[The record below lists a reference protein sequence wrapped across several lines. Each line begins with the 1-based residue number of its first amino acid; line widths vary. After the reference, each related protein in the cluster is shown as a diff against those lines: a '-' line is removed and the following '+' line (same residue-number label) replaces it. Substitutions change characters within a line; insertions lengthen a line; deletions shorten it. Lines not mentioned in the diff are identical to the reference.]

1 MTSPEM
7 AGRVAIITGTTR
19 GIGLVTAKAF
29 LREGAKVVG
38 CSPAADDLPPSL
50 PDGYEHHSCDV
61 SDPDQVE
68 DLVAFTVGRFGRL
81 DCLVNNAGFHPL
93 QRPIDDFDIAD
104 FNAVLATNLVGPFVA
119 CKAALPL
126 LRKTKGTIVNVGS
139 TVGLYGQ
146 DGSVTYVASK
156 AGLSGLTKALAI
168 DEARHGVRVNCVC
181 PGAILTPAATETH
194 SPEKLRDIARW
205 AWQARMGTAE
215 EVAETIL
222 FLASSRSAFITGQ
235 DIVIG
240 GGTELGYGA
249 KADYPAP
256 EPEQ

>member
-1 MTSPEM
+1 MASPELY
-7 AGRVAIITGTTR
+7 GRVAIITGTTR
-19 GIGLVTAKAF
+19 GIGLATAKAF
-29 LREGAKVVG
+29 LREGAQVVG
-38 CSPAADDLPPSL
+38 CAPAADDVPPSL
-50 PDGYEHHSCDV
+50 PEGYVHHACDV
-61 SDPDQVE
+61 SDPKQVE
-68 DLVAFTVGRFGRL
+68 DLVAVTVGRFGRI
-81 DCLVNNAGFHPL
+81 DCLVNNAGVHPL
-93 QRPIDDFDIAD
+93 QRPIDDFDVTE
-104 FNAVLATNLVGPFVA
+104 FNAVLATNLIGPFVA

-126 LRKTKGTIVNVGS
+126 LRKSQGTIVNVGS

-156 AGLSGLTKALAI
+156 AALSGLTKALAI

-194 SPEKLRDIARW
+194 PPEKLREIAKW

-222 FLASSRSAFITGQ
+222 FLASARSAFITGQ

-256 EPEQ
+256 EPES

>member
-1 MTSPEM
+1 MTLPEM
-7 AGRVAIITGTTR
+7 AGRVAIITGTSR
-19 GIGLVTAKAF
+19 GIGLATAMAF

-38 CSPAADDLPPSL
+38 CSPGDDDDRPSL
-50 PDGYEHHSCDV
+50 PDGYEHHRCDV

-81 DCLVNNAGFHPL
+81 DCLVNNAGYHPT
-93 QRPIDDFDIAD
+93 QRPIDDFDVAG
-104 FNAVLATNLVGPFVA
+104 FQEVLATNLIGPFVA
-119 CKAALPL
+119 CKAALPS

-146 DGSVTYVASK
+146 DGSVTYCATK

-194 SPEKLRDIARW
+194 SPEKLREIANW
-205 AWQARMGTAE
+205 AWQARMGSAE

-222 FLASSRSAFITGQ
+222 FLASTRSAFITGQ
-235 DIVIG
+235 DIVVG

-249 KADYPAP
+249 KADYSPA

>member
-7 AGRVAIITGTTR
+7 DGRVAIITGTTR
-19 GIGLVTAKAF
+19 GIGLATAMAF

-38 CSPAADDLPPSL
+38 CAPAADHVTQSL
-50 PDGYEHHSCDV
+50 PEGYVHRVCDV
-61 SDPDQVE
+61 SDPKQVE
-68 DLVAFTVGRFGRL
+68 GLVAFTAGHFGRL
-81 DCLVNNAGFHPL
+81 DCLVNNAGFHPI
-93 QRPIDDFDIAD
+93 QRPIDELDVDD
-104 FNAVLATNLVGPFVA
+104 FNSVLATNLVGPFAA

-126 LRKTKGTIVNVGS
+126 LRQSKGTIVNVGS

-146 DGSVTYVASK
+146 DGSVTYCASK

-205 AWQARMGTAE
+205 AWQARMGSAE

-222 FLASSRSAFITGQ
+222 FLASARSAFITGQ
-235 DIVIG
+235 DIVVG

-249 KADYPAP
+249 KADYPPA

>member
-1 MTSPEM
+1 M

-19 GIGLVTAKAF
+19 GIGLATAKAF
-29 LREGAKVVG
+29 LREGAEVVG
-38 CSPAADDLPPSL
+38 CSPDPDDEPPSL
-50 PDGYEHHSCDV
+50 PGGYEHHACDM
-61 SDPDQVE
+61 SDPKQVE
-68 DLVAFTVGRFGRL
+68 RLVAFTAGHFGRL
-81 DCLVNNAGFHPL
+81 DCLVNNAGFHPI
-93 QRPIDDFDIAD
+93 QRPIDEFDVDD
-104 FNAVLATNLVGPFVA
+104 FNSVLATNLVGPFVA

-126 LRKTKGTIVNVGS
+126 LRQSKGTIVNVGS

-146 DGSVTYVASK
+146 DGSVTYCATK

-205 AWQARMGTAE
+205 AWQARMGSAE

-222 FLASSRSAFITGQ
+222 FLASARSAFITGQ
-235 DIVIG
+235 DIVVG

-249 KADYPAP
+249 KADYPAA
-256 EPEQ
+256 EPER

>member
-1 MTSPEM
+1 M
-7 AGRVAIITGTTR
+7 AGKVAIITGTSR
-19 GIGLVTAKAF
+19 GIGLATAKAF

-38 CSPAADDLPPSL
+38 CSPPTDSGPPSL
-50 PDGYEHHSCDV
+50 SDGYEHHSCDV
-61 SDPDQVE
+61 SEPGQVE

-81 DCLVNNAGFHPL
+81 DCLVNNAGFHPR
-93 QRPIDDFDIAD
+93 QRPIDDFDVTG
-104 FNAVLATNLVGPFVA
+104 FNAVLATNLIGPFVA
-119 CKAALPL
+119 CKAAIPL
-126 LRKTKGTIVNVGS
+126 LRKTGGTIVNVGS

-194 SPEKLRDIARW
+194 SPEKLRDIANW

-240 GGTELGYGA
+240 GGTELGYGT

-256 EPEQ
+256 EPEP